1 MNDIE
6 IKAAAFDKI
15 VKILDE
21 TDSYWDCE
29 VKSAYGEIDTIVS
42 IAKSRLRTEEQ
53 NHDD

>member
-1 MNDIE
+1 MSDIE
-6 IKAAAFDKI
+6 IKATAFDKI
-15 VKILDE
+15 VKIMDE

-53 NHDD
+53 DHDN

>member
-1 MNDIE
+1 MSDIE
-6 IKAAAFDKI
+6 IKATAFDKI
-15 VKILDE
+15 VKIMDE

-42 IAKSRLRTEEQ
+42 IAKAHLRTEED

>member
-1 MNDIE
+1 MTDIE
-6 IKAAAFDKI
+6 IKANAFDKI
-15 VKILDE
+15 AKILDE

>member
-15 VKILDE
+15 VKIMDE